1 MTWPVTH
8 TLTHSRRNGLHSQ
21 SSVIKYPPQFRCQ
34 HLSLSLSMTI
44 HSWVFVHACV
54 YACVCVCVF
63 GYVAL
68 KSRNFCLFTWISIQ
82 KSLVTRSV
90 RLCISLF
97 VWLRWCF
104 LSARQCSEESA
115 VMAPGLTLSRRY
127 EEVVRTLALLA
138 WQARVTFPACL
149 LMGFKSQTSVDL
161 STYLLIT
168 HIWACTFRRH
178 FCLVARLFACMNG
191 RHREVLCLRFKPTSL
206 VDLSFI

>member
-1 MTWPVTH
+1 
-8 TLTHSRRNGLHSQ
+8 
-21 SSVIKYPPQFRCQ
+21 
-34 HLSLSLSMTI
+34 MTI

-63 GYVAL
+63 GTLHWRVEISVCSHEYP
-68 KSRNFCLFTWISIQ
+68 SRSLWWPGQSVCVFHCLFGYDDASC
-82 KSLVTRSV
+82 L
-90 RLCISLF
+90 LA
-97 VWLRWCF
+97 
-104 LSARQCSEESA
+104 SAREESA

-138 WQARVTFPACL
+138 WQAHVTFPACL

-168 HIWACTFRRH
+168 HMWACTFRRH